1 MSDSKNNKAE
11 NNPIDKPLDDQI
23 PDSAAEAT
31 TASLDEDDL
40 GGHASG
46 DGKSKK

>member
-1 MSDSKNNKAE
+1 MSDSNNDKAE
-11 NNPIDKPLDDQI
+11 NNPIDKPMDEQI

-31 TASLDEDDL
+31 TAPLDEDDL

-46 DGKSKK
+46 DDKSKK